1 MAPSGGE
8 AGARP
13 RNRPTIFGVHAL
25 RPAFA
30 SSDSFIGQPPSLR
43 RRATSL
49 GLALTATCLIMLL
62 LLGLNARAPKR
73 PQFKGSPILI
83 NLNSEKESSSAPATK
98 QGVAKPK
105 AGSKPLPPRPQKPK
119 VVEPVPELP
128 DVPYTPVIRLT
139 RQEDDSFSLKMRTG
153 AAARQSGEQQASAA
167 GNSAPGDSR
176 AIGNA
181 PNGEPLYEAQWYRR
195 PTPAE
200 LSFYLPKNMPSE
212 GSGLIACRTV
222 ARYHVDDCVE
232 LGSSPP
238 GSHLAGA
245 VRQAAWQ
252 FLVRPPRRGGKELVG
267 SWVRIRIDYRPKL
280 AD

>member
-1 MAPSGGE
+1 
-8 AGARP
+8 
-13 RNRPTIFGVHAL
+13 L

-30 SSDSFIGQPPSLR
+30 SSDSFIGQPVSLR
-43 RRATSL
+43 RRLTSL
-49 GLALTATCLIMLL
+49 GLALTATCLVMLL
-62 LLGLNARAPKR
+62 LLGLNSRAPTK

-83 NLNSEKESSSAPATK
+83 NLNSEKESSSAPTNK

-105 AGSKPLPPRPQKPK
+105 VGSKPLPPKPQKPK

-128 DVPYTPVIRLT
+128 DVPYTPVIKLT
-139 RQEDDSFSLKMRTG
+139 RQEDDSFMLKMRSG
-153 AAARQSGEQQASAA
+153 AAARQNGEQQASAA
-167 GNSAPGDSR
+167 GDSAPGDSR

-195 PTPAE
+195 PTHAE
-200 LSFYLPKNMPSE
+200 LGFYLPKNMPNQ
-212 GSGLIACRTV
+212 GSGLIACRTA
-222 ARYHVDDCVE
+222 ARYHVEDCVE
-232 LGSSPP
+232 LASYPP

-267 SWVRIRIDYRPKL
+267 SWVRIRIDYLPRK
-280 AD
+280 AE